1 MRRPSTRQIATAAA
15 LLALALGLGS
25 AAGAQEPTRQ
35 TFVVRSENML
45 PRLAVN
51 QRVEFDLA
59 AYAQAA
65 PAVGDI
71 VLFRPPRAAVMGEQ
85 RMCGRPRDVLPDRL
99 CARARREVADEPLR
113 FVKRV
118 VAVGG
123 DRVAFRR
130 GRVVR
135 NGVRERRK
143 GLVRC
148 PIRFGCT
155 FRGRIT
161 VPAGHVYLAGD
172 NRPASDD
179 SRFWGAIPVAWVV
192 GRYVRTVGTAGT

>member
-1 MRRPSTRQIATAAA
+1 MDRPGTRALATAAA
-15 LLALALGLGS
+15 LLALGLGS

-35 TFVVRSENML
+35 TYIVQSESMW
-45 PRLAVN
+45 PRLSID

-59 AYAQAA
+59 AYAQSP

-71 VLFRPPRAAVMGEQ
+71 VLIRPPRAAIGVYH
-85 RMCGRPRDVLPDRL
+85 RKCGQPRNLRTDRL
-99 CARARREVADEPLR
+99 CARARPEVADEPLR
-113 FVKRV
+113 FVTRV

-123 DRVAFRR
+123 DRLAFRR

-148 PIRFGCT
+148 RFMTGCT
-155 FRGRIT
+155 FRGTIT
-161 VPAGHVYLAGD
+161 IPAGHVYLAGD

-192 GRYVRTVGTAGT
+192 GRYVRTVGTAGI